1 MSVPD
6 INCVG
11 KELDKWMTA
20 NKDELLSEY
29 DKQQEKEREVF
40 GDWESSSMRLSPL
53 NRCEVALSDRRA
65 KIRNVA
71 AATPDQA
78 GSTDVGDDVFLEER
92 FLTFLT
98 NKGNTRSLEE
108 NSTSNQLSNLD
119 ELLYNLKGQKKYLER
134 LLVHEEEASRLKL
147 AIDRMNNNPT
157 VLQEDK
163 VAFKKSAE
171 LSIDKES
178 SLRGKRTRWITRIE
192 E

>member
-6 INCVG
+6 INCLG
-11 KELDKWMTA
+11 KELDIWLRDHQ
-20 NKDELLSEY
+20 DELLLEY
-29 DKQQEKEREVF
+29 DTQQEKERETF
-40 GDWESSSMRLSPL
+40 GDWERSSMRLSPL
-53 NRCEVALSDRRA
+53 DRCHEALIDRRA
-65 KIRNVA
+65 KIRNAA

-78 GSTDVGDDVFLEER
+78 GSTDDGSRVFLQER
-92 FLTFLT
+92 FGTFLT
-98 NKGNTRSLEE
+98 NKGNKRSLEE
-108 NSTSNQLSNLD
+108 NSTSKQLSNLE
-119 ELLYNLKGQKKYLER
+119 ELLVNLRGQKKYLER
-134 LLVHEEEASRLKL
+134 LLVHEKEASRLNL
-147 AIDRMNNNPT
+147 AIDRMDNNET

>member
-11 KELDKWMTA
+11 KELDKWLLA
-20 NKDELLSEY
+20 NKDELLLEY
-29 DKQQEKEREVF
+29 DKQQEKEHEVF
-40 GDWESSSMRLSPL
+40 GDWERSSMRLSL
-53 NRCEVALSDRRA
+53 LQRCHEALSDRRA
-65 KIRNVA
+65 KIRNAA

-108 NSTSNQLSNLD
+108 NSTYKQLSNLD

-134 LLVHEEEASRLKL
+134 LLVHEEEVSGLKL
-147 AIDRMNNNPT
+147 AIDRMNNNTT

-163 VAFKKSAE
+163 VAFKKSAQ
-171 LSIDKES
+171 LSLDKLS
-178 SLRGKRTRWITRIE
+178 NLRGKRSRLITRIE